1 MTARSFWPSAS
12 FTGKLRPAPFIEGI
26 LAKTDAWSLSL
37 VQSYNPDLESDPCAE
52 NGSLWFFN
60 FFFYNKKLR
69 RIVFFTCRCKKI
81 DDDDEE
87 DEEDE
92 VDQRV
97 DDDYYGSFM
106 RSDSSSN
113 APSVTTLTTANSAGA
128 PTSKPISTLIGFM
141 DQ

>member
-1 MTARSFWPSAS
+1 MRVLQVSPLAS
-12 FTGKLRPAPFIEGI
+12 VNSGLFGQGFEG
-26 LAKTDAWSLSL
+26 L
-37 VQSYNPDLESDPCAE
+37 VTVCSSYNPDLESDPCAE

-81 DDDDEE
+81 DDDDDE
-87 DEEDE
+87 DQEDE

-113 APSVTTLTTANSAGA
+113 APNVTLTSANGGA
-128 PTSKPISTLIGFM
+128 AVGSKPISTLIGFM